1 MKTSKILKIGKY
13 NISSTKELA
22 RLVQIKGKTKT
33 CEFLHYMKSIV
44 IDSDLQTETGIIK
57 WATENGELISEN
69 GYHYSINYFL

>member
-44 IDSDLQTETGIIK
+44 IDSDLQTVNRHYQMGNRKRRIDFRK
-57 WATENGELISEN
+57 WIS
-69 GYHYSINYFL
+69 L